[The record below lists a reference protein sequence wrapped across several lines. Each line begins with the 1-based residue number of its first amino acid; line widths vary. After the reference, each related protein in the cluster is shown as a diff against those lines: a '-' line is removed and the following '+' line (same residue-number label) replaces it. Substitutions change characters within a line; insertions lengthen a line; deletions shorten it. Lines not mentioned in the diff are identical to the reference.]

1 MTKNTK
7 NTDSLSSIVE
17 KAVKAAGK
25 SASKAIDKAVDKA
38 VDETVKIADTP
49 KAKEVKKSVQKV
61 ADEAKSIAADI
72 KEGAKMIKEDT
83 KEAAKAASTEAKA
96 AVKTVRTKVSD
107 VLLSFLRPFLPAF
120 LSFYFAGLFL
130 FSSAAAASQGGIL
143 SLHRT
148 PAGLQTYRQDSRPSC
163 EYNHIYP
170 GQRQV
175 FYRFF

>member
-38 VDETVKIADTP
+38 VDEAVKIADTP

-61 ADEAKSIAADI
+61 ADEAKSTAADI

-83 KEAAKAASTEAKA
+83 KEAAKTASTEAKA
-96 AVKTVRTKVSD
+96 AVKAVRTKVSD
-107 VLLSFLRPFLPAF
+107 VVLEGEEVNVSVSDIEKEVKKDALEK
-120 LSFYFAGLFL
+120 GLKGDIKIYL
-130 FSSAAAASQGGIL
+130 NINEKAAYYTVDGEGAS
-143 SLHRT
+143 
-148 PAGLQTYRQDSRPSC
+148 
-163 EYNHIYP
+163 EYKIDLTVL
-170 GQRQV
+170 G
-175 FYRFF
+175 